1 MQTVQNSDHGVSEES
16 VDLQTAIEQLR
27 MPPSIHFQRR
37 ANEWL
42 TSLRAAAPNLGL
54 PLLDCGRAKL
64 DVFDALRSL
73 LNLTNGAALAD
84 LSLARAAVDSIASG
98 KLTIREEHVGADFLD
113 SIAPFAASNG
123 RIQLISREKP
133 LLPWQ
138 KLREFAYN
146 VRTKATRR
154 FRLTHSQFADAGTK
168 VLAIPRM
175 SGHVSDI
182 LPVARALRKNHG
194 IETIFAVVNRE
205 LQSLVRSAG
214 FATVPLRTDST
225 YNGIPL
231 SETPA
236 GFTRRL
242 KLLCDQRLSQDSLLD
257 PLENQTLLR
266 QTQHTVIGHLS
277 YLCEIAAASASLIE
291 RMNPSLVVVGNPY
304 TLEGRTAAVIS
315 RGYGVPT
322 AAIEHGSIFP
332 DDPIWQECPI
342 DRICAWGNPSK
353 RALLT
358 CGVDQR
364 CIAVTGAPRFDS
376 VFSSALND
384 SRENQPA
391 RDCILVTTSG
401 PGDQISL
408 SLHQKFVEI
417 LHAAVEMTPEIEWI
431 VKLHKKDREE
441 FYRYKN
447 QPSHPRISLV
457 RGDNSCDG
465 LEIFNYL
472 QRARGAV
479 TICSSSALDAM
490 AVRVP
495 VITVDVWH
503 PAPRLQGVEFL
514 ELDCTRRV
522 VNAQELAQAAQ
533 SIWQGEKHPAD
544 NVADQYASDH
554 FVNRGKGAETVA
566 QVFAGLTQKQP
577 SNA

>member
-1 MQTVQNSDHGVSEES
+1 MQVAQNSNLPASEES
-16 VDLQTAIEQLR
+16 VDLQTVAQQLR
-27 MPPSIHFQRR
+27 LPPSIHFQRR

-54 PLLDCGRAKL
+54 SLLDCGRAKV

-73 LNLTNGAALAD
+73 LNLSNGAALAD
-84 LSLARAAVDSIASG
+84 LSLARAALGSIPTG
-98 KLTIREEHVGADFLD
+98 KLIIREEHVGADFLD
-113 SIAPFAASNG
+113 SIALLSASDAP
-123 RIQLISREKP
+123 IQVALCAKS
-133 LLPWQ
+133 LMPWQ

-154 FRLTHSQFADAGTK
+154 FGLTQSHIAGTGTK

-182 LPVARALRKNHG
+182 LPVARALRENHG
-194 IETIFAVVNRE
+194 IETVFAVLNRE

-214 FATVPLRTDST
+214 FASVSLQIDSARS
-225 YNGIPL
+225 GVRL
-231 SETPA
+231 SDTPA
-236 GFTRRL
+236 GFGKRL
-242 KLLCDQRLSQDSLLD
+242 KSFFAQRMSHDDLLD

-266 QTQHTVIGHLS
+266 RTERTVNTHFP

-291 RMNPSLVVVGNPY
+291 RINPSLVVVGNPY

-342 DRICAWGNPSK
+342 DRVCTWGNPSK
-353 RALLT
+353 RALMT

-376 VFSSALND
+376 VFSSALSD

-401 PGDQISL
+401 PGDQVSL
-408 SLHQKFVEI
+408 TLHQKFVQI
-417 LHAAVEMTPEIEWI
+417 LHAAVELTPDIQWI
-431 VKLHKKDREE
+431 VKLHRKDREE
-441 FYRYKN
+441 FYRYKD
-447 QPSHPRISLV
+447 QPTHPRVSLV
-457 RGDNSCDG
+457 RGDRSCDG
-465 LEIFNYL
+465 LEIFDYL
-472 QRARGAV
+472 RRARGAV

-495 VITVDVWH
+495 VITVDVWS

-514 ELDCTRRV
+514 EIDCTRRV
-522 VNAQELAQAAQ
+522 ASAKELAEAAQ
-533 SIWQGEKHPAD
+533 SVWRGEKHPAND
-544 NVADQYASDH
+544 AAEHYASDH
-554 FVNRGKGAETVA
+554 FVNRGKGAQTVA
-566 QVFAGLTQKQP
+566 EVFAGLTQQRQ